1 MSEGA
6 KAGAKGVVVA
16 HGEMARGLVDAVKR
30 ISGHGEDVL
39 AALSNDG
46 RSPESLRAAL
56 EELLGDGPAVV
67 FTDLQAGSCALAAVA
82 TTRRRNTVVLCGAN
96 LPMLLD
102 FVFHRDTPLDA
113 LADRLVEKG
122 RDGIRSLKASVGPPA
137 AAADGSA
144 AKRDG

>member
-1 MSEGA
+1 
-6 KAGAKGVVVA
+6 
-16 HGEMARGLVDAVKR
+16 MARGLVDAVKR

-82 TTRRRNTVVLCGAN
+82 TTRRRNTVVVCGAN

-102 FVFHRDTPLDA
+102 FVFHRDTPLDK

-137 AAADGSA
+137 AADGAA

>member
-1 MSEGA
+1 MA
-6 KAGAKGVVVA
+6 K
-16 HGEMARGLVDAVKR
+16 GLVDAVRR

-56 EELLGDGPAVV
+56 ETLLGEGPAVV
-67 FTDLQAGSCALAAVA
+67 FTDLQAGSCALAAVS

-102 FVFHRDTPLDA
+102 FVFNRSLPLDV
-113 LADRLVEKG
+113 LAERLVAKG
-122 RDGIRSLKASVGPPA
+122 REGIKSLRAGPQAPAPAKAATDASG
-137 AAADGSA
+137 A
-144 AKRDG
+144 AKDG